1 MILNPKNQGLEGPLL
16 ESACQ
21 SRGPKCGSI
30 TQLVFKSVTYL
41 ILFFDRKNG
50 FIQTKPNLSIL
61 NFMDSSSYDLF
72 TTRLPP
78 EVTKSLLFF
87 LPDQGSSASV
97 VLITF
102 GVQWFLGVGGSP
114 VTVAC
119 LAASMAP
126 RCLEGLFTIV
136 TASNAPECLPQLR
149 TIVPLCFQFK
159 LCMLSSTRI
168 YAAASYCSTE
178 RPDFSA

>member
-1 MILNPKNQGLEGPLL
+1 MLRL
-16 ESACQ
+16 SAF
-21 SRGPKCGSI
+21 GKCSLRCKIIAFGI
-30 TQLVFKSVTYL
+30 APAIYL
-41 ILFFDRKNG
+41 
-50 FIQTKPNLSIL
+50 L
-61 NFMDSSSYDLF
+61 NFRQL
-72 TTRLPP
+72 LCIC
-78 EVTKSLLFF
+78 LLFF

-102 GVQWFLGVGGSP
+102 GVQRFLGVGDSP

-119 LAASMAP
+119 LAASTAP